1 MGEIEATERRWVFP
15 LDAKA
20 DVVFIGGTHRYWS
33 THCRHGHCD
42 ACSATELA
50 PGVPRRPARCK
61 HCQAPCICIC
71 HRSTRDGGDMRRDA
85 PA

>member
-33 THCRHGHCD
+33 THCRHGHC
-42 ACSATELA
+42 
-50 PGVPRRPARCK
+50 
-61 HCQAPCICIC
+61 
-71 HRSTRDGGDMRRDA
+71 
-85 PA
+85 